1 MCGFAGCLR
10 ISGER
15 EISLSPV
22 LQTMG
27 DCLVHRGPD
36 DFGVWQDPLLAFGV
50 VHRRLSVADLSQA
63 GHQPMLS
70 HCGRYVLAFNGEI
83 YNHVELRTCLEKEGV
98 GITWRGHSDTEV
110 LLECLATWGLVRTL
124 KASTGMFAFALW
136 DRRDR
141 TLTLARDRMGEKHLY
156 WGWQGPTLLFG
167 SELKALKAHPDFGA
181 EIDRG
186 ALALLLRYNY
196 IPAPHSIYR
205 GIRKLSPGCYV
216 VIRHD
221 DRDAVPQQ
229 YWDYRAVIQAGLSSP
244 FVGTETQTID
254 ELEVFLNSSVRGQM
268 VADVPLGAFLSGG
281 IDSSMVVALMQKQS
295 MQKVHTYAIGFED
308 KVFDEAEYAHAVA
321 VHLGTDHTALYVT
334 DRDALA
340 VVPELPRIYCEPFAD
355 SSQIP
360 TFLVS
365 RMARQHV
372 TVALSG
378 DGGDEL
384 FGGYTPYQFLPK
396 IWRVLQRMPVGLR
409 RYMASVLSVLPLP
422 QRVQKLR
429 EIMDARNREELYL
442 RIRSHWLQPDAVVL
456 GSQEPESLLSDPS
469 EWRFVESFERWMMA
483 MDTAGY
489 MPDDILVKVDRA
501 AMANSLETR
510 VPMLDHRVVEYAAR
524 LPLHMKIRDG
534 QGKWVLRELL
544 YRHVPRQLVDRP
556 KAGFMVPLGAW
567 LRGPLREWAEEL
579 LAESSMRQQGYFDEK
594 KIRAVWLEHLAG
606 RADRSGSLWSV
617 LMFQAWLANQG

>member
-1 MCGFAGCLR
+1 MCGIVGLLTAKMKSDSIGDELFQM
-10 ISGER
+10 
-15 EISLSPV
+15 LSR
-22 LQTMG
+22 LT
-27 DCLVHRGPD
+27 HRGPD
-36 DFGVWQDPLLAFGV
+36 DQGIWFDGASGIGLAQT
-50 VHRRLSVADLSQA
+50 RLAITDLSEA
-63 GHQPMLS
+63 GHQPMHS
-70 HCGRYVLAFNGEI
+70 ACGRYVIVFNGEI
-83 YNHVELRTCLEKEGV
+83 YNHRELREKLSQGAAAPH
-98 GITWRGHSDTEV
+98 WRGHSDTEV
-110 LLECLATWGLVRTL
+110 LLGCIVQWGMRATLNAVV
-124 KASTGMFAFALW
+124 GMFAFAVW
-136 DRRDR
+136 DQEEKSLTLTRDR
-141 TLTLARDRMGEKHLY
+141 LGEKPLY
-156 WGWQGPTLLFG
+156 WGWQGGALLFG
-167 SELKALKAHPDFGA
+167 SELKSLKAYPDFRA
-181 EIDRG
+181 DVDRNS
-186 ALALLLRYNY
+186 LALFLRHNY
-196 IPAPHSIYR
+196 IPSPHSIYK
-205 GIRKLSPGCYV
+205 GIHKLPPGHYV
-216 VIRHD
+216 VIRRD
-221 DRDAVPQQ
+221 DKEAASNP
-229 YWDYRAVIQAGLSSP
+229 YWDYRQIVRKGLRAPFPGSDVQAV
-244 FVGTETQTID
+244 D
-254 ELEVFLNSSVRGQM
+254 ELEALLASSVAGQM

-281 IDSSMVVALMQKQS
+281 IDSSVVVALMQRQS
-295 MQKVHTYAIGFED
+295 GQRVRTYSIGFKEAAL
-308 KVFDEAEYAHAVA
+308 DEAVHARAVA
-321 VHLGTDHTALYVT
+321 RHLGTEHSELYI
-334 DRDALA
+334 DERDALA

-396 IWRVLQRMPVGLR
+396 IWRVLRHMPVELR
-409 RYMASVLSVLPLP
+409 RYIASVLSMLPLP

-442 RIRSHWLQPDAVVL
+442 RIRSHWLQPDAVVR

-510 VPMLDHRVVEYAAR
+510 VPMLDHRVVEFAAR

-594 KIRAVWLEHLAG
+594 KIRTLWLEHLAG
-606 RADRSGSLWSV
+606 TVDRSGSLWSV
-617 LMFQAWLANQG
+617 LMFQAWMAGQ